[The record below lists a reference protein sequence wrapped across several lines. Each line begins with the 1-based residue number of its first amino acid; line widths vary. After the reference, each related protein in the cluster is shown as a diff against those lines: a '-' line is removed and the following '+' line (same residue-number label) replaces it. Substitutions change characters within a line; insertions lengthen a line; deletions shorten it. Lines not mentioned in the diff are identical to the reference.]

1 MKKKTIYHSRNYYV
15 DKLLKKGYNL
25 QPTNVVNEWLVYATE
40 KHGDYHYSRTFKASN
55 IKEAYE
61 TAEIMIRDYEIQE

>member
-1 MKKKTIYHSRNYYV
+1 MKEMMIYHSRNYYV

-25 QPTNVVNEWLVYATE
+25 QPTNVPNEWLLYAVE
-40 KHGDYHYSRTFKASN
+40 KHSDYHYSRTFKASN

-61 TAEIMIRDYEIQE
+61 KSEIMIRDYEIQK